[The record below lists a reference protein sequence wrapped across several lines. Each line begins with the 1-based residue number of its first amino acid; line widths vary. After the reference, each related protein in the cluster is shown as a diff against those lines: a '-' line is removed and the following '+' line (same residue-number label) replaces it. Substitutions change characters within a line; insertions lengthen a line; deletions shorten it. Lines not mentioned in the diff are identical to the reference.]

1 MLKNAR
7 KMMKILSF
15 GTVNRS
21 NGLIKMIKTIKLPYI
36 GGIWNE
42 KMIE

>member
-15 GTVNRS
+15 GTVNRQCDDK
-21 NGLIKMIKTIKLPYI
+21 NDK
-36 GGIWNE
+36 ND
-42 KMIE
+42 